1 MKLLLLLMLSIG
13 SISAF
18 AAMGEDKVSTDG
30 VMCQEEVGK
39 VTTSSEEGE
48 SSKKKNAIND

>member
-1 MKLLLLLMLSIG
+1 MLSIG